1 MLYALFFMKPFAKR
15 VPENGRV
22 DRNFFNLQVVIDGVL
37 PPLSMLQ
44 SQQDTPTKVHINNLQ

>member
-1 MLYALFFMKPFAKR
+1 MKPFAKR